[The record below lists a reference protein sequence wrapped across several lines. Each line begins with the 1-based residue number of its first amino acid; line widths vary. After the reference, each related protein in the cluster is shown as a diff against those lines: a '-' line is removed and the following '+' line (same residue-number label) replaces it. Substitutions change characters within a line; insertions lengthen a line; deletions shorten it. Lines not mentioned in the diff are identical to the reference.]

1 MYNVIKFQAPFERLK
16 QYNSSSEIILYKAI
30 ITQAIIDATNI
41 STAPRARAMELD
53 AKEWIFGNSDYF
65 QKICHMARIE
75 PGFVIKITKEAI
87 KLNCQKIEFIREE
100 SEKSA
105 LTMARGKSCLKQKIA
120 V

>member
-1 MYNVIKFQAPFERLK
+1 
-16 QYNSSSEIILYKAI
+16 
-30 ITQAIIDATNI
+30 
-41 STAPRARAMELD
+41 MELD

-87 KLNCQKIEFIREE
+87 KLNCQKVEFIREE
-100 SEKSA
+100 SENSA
-105 LTMARGKSCLKQKIA
+105 IPVTGGGSCLKQKIA